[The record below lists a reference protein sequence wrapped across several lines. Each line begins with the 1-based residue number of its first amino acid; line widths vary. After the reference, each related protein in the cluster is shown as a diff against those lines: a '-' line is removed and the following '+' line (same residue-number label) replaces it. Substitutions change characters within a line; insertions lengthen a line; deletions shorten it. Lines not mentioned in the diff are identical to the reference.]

1 MKFNE
6 IISKLQFA
14 TENPKAMMQ
23 KYLEDGKKV
32 VGVMP
37 VYTPEEIVHA
47 AGMVPVGLWGGN
59 VEINGAKQ
67 YFPAFACSIMQA
79 NLEYGLKGSYK
90 DLSAVIIPG
99 MCDTLICMTQNW
111 KSGIEDIPM
120 IGFVHPQNR
129 KIEAGVQYL
138 VAEYAG
144 VKAKLEEIAGKE
156 ITEEELIKS
165 IEVYNEHRKVMQEFV
180 ELVPKY
186 LNTITPSIRC
196 AVIKSAHYMLKEEHT
211 ELVKAL
217 IEILKGQEEE
227 VFEGKKVL
235 VTGIIF
241 DQKEVLEIL
250 EENNIAIAY
259 DNVAQESRQ
268 FMTLVPEAPTAL
280 ERLARQWSDL
290 EGCTL
295 AYDPQKKRGTMIVDD
310 AKRLGL
316 DGVVYALLKFCDP
329 EEYDYP
335 IVKEDLEKA
344 EIPCLYLEVEQEST
358 NSEQIRTRIQTFAEM
373 LNN

>member
-1 MKFNE
+1 MNFNE

-14 TENPKAMMQ
+14 SENPDKVAKQ
-23 KYLEDGKKV
+23 YVEEGKKV

-59 VEINGAKQ
+59 VEINDAKQ
-67 YFPAFACSIMQA
+67 YFPAFACSIMQST
-79 NLEYGLKGSYK
+79 LEFGLKGTYK
-90 DLSAVIIPG
+90 DLSAVVIPA

-111 KSGIEDIPM
+111 KSGVKDMPM
-120 IGFVHPQNR
+120 IAFVHPQNR
-129 KIEAGVQYL
+129 KIEAGVKYL

-144 VKAKLEEIAGKE
+144 VKAKVEEVAGRE
-156 ITEEELIKS
+156 ITEEELTKS
-165 IEVYNEHRKVMQEFV
+165 IDVYNEHRTVMQEFV
-180 ELVPKY
+180 ELVPKH
-186 LNTITPSIRC
+186 LNTITPAIRN
-196 AVIKSAHYMLKEEHT
+196 AVIKSGLYMLKEEHT
-211 ELVKAL
+211 ALVKEL
-217 IEILKGQEEE
+217 NEILRNSDEE

-235 VTGIIF
+235 VSGIIF
-241 DQKEVLEIL
+241 DQKEVLDIL

-259 DNVAQESRQ
+259 DNTAQESRQ
-268 FMTLVPEAPTAL
+268 FMTLVPEGDSAL
-280 ERLARQWSDL
+280 ERLARQWSNI

-295 AYDPQKKRGTMIVDD
+295 AYDPQKKRGAMIVDD
-310 AKRLGL
+310 VKRLGL

-335 IVKEDLEKA
+335 IVKEDLEA
-344 EIPCLYLEVEQEST
+344 ADIPCLYLEVEQEST

-373 LNN
+373 LG

>member
-1 MKFNE
+1 MNFNE

-14 TENPKAMMQ
+14 SENPQEVAKQYVA
-23 KYLEDGKKV
+23 EGKKV

-59 VEINGAKQ
+59 VEINDAKQ
-67 YFPAFACSIMQA
+67 YFPAFACSIMQSI
-79 NLEYGLKGSYK
+79 LEFGLKGTYK
-90 DLSAVIIPG
+90 DLSAVVIPA

-111 KSGIEDIPM
+111 KSGVKDMPM
-120 IGFVHPQNR
+120 IAFVHPQNR
-129 KIEAGVQYL
+129 KIEAGVKYL
-138 VAEYAG
+138 VAEYEG
-144 VKAKLEEIAGKE
+144 VKAKLEEVAGKE
-156 ITEEELIKS
+156 ITEEELTKS
-165 IEVYNEHRKVMQEFV
+165 IDVYNEHRKVMQEFV
-180 ELVPKY
+180 ELVPKH
-186 LNTITPSIRC
+186 LNTITPAIRN
-196 AVIKSAHYMLKEEHT
+196 AVIKSGLYMLKEEHT
-211 ELVKAL
+211 ALVKEL
-217 IEILKGQEEE
+217 NEILRNSDEE

-259 DNVAQESRQ
+259 DNTAQESRQ
-268 FMTLVPEAPTAL
+268 FMTLVPEGATAL
-280 ERLARQWSDL
+280 ERLARQWSDI

-295 AYDPQKKRGTMIVDD
+295 AYDPQKKRGAMIADD
-310 AKRLGL
+310 VKRLGL

-335 IVKEDLEKA
+335 IVKEDLEAA

-358 NSEQIRTRIQTFAEM
+358 NSEQIRTRVQTFAEM
-373 LNN
+373 LG

>member
-1 MKFNE
+1 MNFNE

-14 TENPKAMMQ
+14 SENPQEIAKQYVA
-23 KYLEDGKKV
+23 EGKKV

-59 VEINGAKQ
+59 VEINDAKQ
-67 YFPAFACSIMQA
+67 YFPAFACSIMQSI
-79 NLEYGLKGSYK
+79 LEFGLKGTYK
-90 DLSAVIIPG
+90 DLSAVVIPA

-111 KSGIEDIPM
+111 KSGVKDMPM
-120 IGFVHPQNR
+120 IAFVHPQNR
-129 KIEAGVQYL
+129 KIEAGVKYL
-138 VAEYAG
+138 VAEYEG
-144 VKAKLEEIAGKE
+144 VKAKLEEVAGKE
-156 ITEEELIKS
+156 ITEEELTKS
-165 IEVYNEHRKVMQEFV
+165 IDVYNEHRKVMQEFV
-180 ELVPKY
+180 ELVPKH
-186 LNTITPSIRC
+186 LNTITPAIRN
-196 AVIKSAHYMLKEEHT
+196 AVIKSGLYMLKEEHT
-211 ELVKAL
+211 ALVKEL
-217 IEILKGQEEE
+217 NEILRNSDEE

-259 DNVAQESRQ
+259 DNTAQESRQ
-268 FMTLVPEAPTAL
+268 FMTLVPEGATAL
-280 ERLARQWSDL
+280 ERLARQWSDI

-295 AYDPQKKRGTMIVDD
+295 AYDPQKKRGAMIADD
-310 AKRLGL
+310 VKRLGL

-335 IVKEDLEKA
+335 IVKEDLEAA

-358 NSEQIRTRIQTFAEM
+358 NSEQIRTRVQTFAEM
-373 LNN
+373 LG

>member
-14 TENPKAMMQ
+14 SENPQEVAKQYVA
-23 KYLEDGKKV
+23 EGKKV

-59 VEINGAKQ
+59 VEINDAKQ
-67 YFPAFACSIMQA
+67 YFPAFACSIMQSI
-79 NLEYGLKGSYK
+79 LEFGLKGTYK
-90 DLSAVIIPG
+90 DLSAVVIPA

-111 KSGIEDIPM
+111 KSGVKDMPM
-120 IGFVHPQNR
+120 IAFVHPQNR
-129 KIEAGVQYL
+129 KIEAGVKYL
-138 VAEYAG
+138 VAEYEG
-144 VKAKLEEIAGKE
+144 VKAKLEEVAGKE
-156 ITEEELIKS
+156 ITEEELTKS
-165 IEVYNEHRKVMQEFV
+165 IDVYNEHRKVMQEFV
-180 ELVPKY
+180 ELVPKH
-186 LNTITPSIRC
+186 LNTITPAIRN
-196 AVIKSAHYMLKEEHT
+196 AVIKSGLYMLKEEHT
-211 ELVKAL
+211 ALVKEL
-217 IEILKGQEEE
+217 NEILRNSDEE

-259 DNVAQESRQ
+259 DNTAQESRQ
-268 FMTLVPEAPTAL
+268 FMTLVPEGATAL
-280 ERLARQWSDL
+280 ERLARQWSDI

-295 AYDPQKKRGTMIVDD
+295 AYDPQKKRGAMIADD
-310 AKRLGL
+310 VKRLGL

-335 IVKEDLEKA
+335 IVKEDLEAA

-358 NSEQIRTRIQTFAEM
+358 NSEQIRTRVQTFAEM
-373 LNN
+373 LG

>member
-1 MKFNE
+1 MNFNE

-14 TENPKAMMQ
+14 SENPQEVAKQYVA
-23 KYLEDGKKV
+23 EGKKV

-59 VEINGAKQ
+59 VEINDAKQ
-67 YFPAFACSIMQA
+67 YFPAFACSIMQSI
-79 NLEYGLKGSYK
+79 LEFGLKGTYK
-90 DLSAVIIPG
+90 DLSAVVIPA

-111 KSGIEDIPM
+111 KSGVKDMPM
-120 IGFVHPQNR
+120 IAFVHPQNR
-129 KIEAGVQYL
+129 KIEAGVKYL
-138 VAEYAG
+138 VAEYEG
-144 VKAKLEEIAGKE
+144 VKAKLEEVAGKE
-156 ITEEELIKS
+156 ITEEELTKS
-165 IEVYNEHRKVMQEFV
+165 IDVYNEHRKVMQEFV
-180 ELVPKY
+180 ELVPKH
-186 LNTITPSIRC
+186 LNTITPAIRN
-196 AVIKSAHYMLKEEHT
+196 AVIKSGLYMLKEEHT
-211 ELVKAL
+211 ALVKEL
-217 IEILKGQEEE
+217 NEILRNSDEE

-235 VTGIIF
+235 VTGIVF

-259 DNVAQESRQ
+259 DNTAQESRQ
-268 FMTLVPEAPTAL
+268 FMTLVPEGATAL
-280 ERLARQWSDL
+280 ERLARQWSDI

-295 AYDPQKKRGTMIVDD
+295 AYDPQKKRGAMIADD
-310 AKRLGL
+310 VKRLGL

-335 IVKEDLEKA
+335 IVKEDLEAA

-358 NSEQIRTRIQTFAEM
+358 NSEQIRTRVQTFAEM
-373 LNN
+373 LG